1 MSHKLQE
8 GREEPVKR
16 TLQGTVNGAWRF
28 LWGRLT
34 LHGCDGPYKVL
45 HYKILRRSRT
55 NEHPARRAG
64 VFWVRRRAEHDC
76 NLTLDV
82 TFPVRREVGASERCA
97 VMWGDDLLGVV
108 CRMLGQVVSIR
119 CAEPVL
125 EAACTE
131 GVPT

>member
-55 NEHPARRAG
+55 NEHR
-64 VFWVRRRAEHDC
+64 H
-76 NLTLDV
+76 
-82 TFPVRREVGASERCA
+82 VGQEYSGCDA
-97 VMWGDDLLGVV
+97 VLSMIAIS
-108 CRMLGQVVSIR
+108 RSMSR
-119 CAEPVL
+119 FR
-125 EAACTE
+125 
-131 GVPT
+131 